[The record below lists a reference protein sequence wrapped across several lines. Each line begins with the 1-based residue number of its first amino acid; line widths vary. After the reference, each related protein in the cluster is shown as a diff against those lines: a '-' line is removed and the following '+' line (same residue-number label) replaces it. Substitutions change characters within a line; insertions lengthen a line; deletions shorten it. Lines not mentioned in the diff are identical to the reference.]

1 MPMSAVRRW
10 TPTLLWGA
18 TILLATSIP
27 GRAIPTA
34 PAIPGLDKV
43 VHLGLYAMLGWLV
56 MSAMS
61 RAPAVPG
68 SAMHTPETGALEARS
83 LGAPLRAI
91 GAIALFAALDEWH
104 QQFIPGRGAD
114 PLDWAADVT
123 GALLGLALGSF
134 RNRTIMAHARRETR
148 T

>member
-1 MPMSAVRRW
+1 MSAARRW
-10 TPTLLWGA
+10 TPSLLWGA
-18 TILLATSIP
+18 TILVATSIP

-56 MSAMS
+56 MGAMS
-61 RAPAVPG
+61 RATAVPG
-68 SAMHTPETGALEARS
+68 AAMHTPEAGAMGGLGM
-83 LGAPLRAI
+83 GAPLRAI

-114 PLDWAADVT
+114 PLDWTADVT

-134 RNRTIMAHARRETR
+134 RNRTMMAHARRETR